1 MNCRILHASRGR
13 LRIRVIGPAM
23 RLDMADV
30 LEAYL
35 TGLEGV
41 QSVQVFDRTS
51 DAIIRFREEA
61 RDRVCKALAAFSF
74 EANLDRKPDHSS
86 RAIEREYE
94 DRIVLQLMG
103 RVFSRAFLPAPV
115 RTVIAVCKA
124 AGYVRKA
131 LAVLAKGRL
140 EVPVLDAAAI
150 TASLLRGD
158 GNTAGSVMFLL
169 KLGDTLE
176 EWTHK
181 KSVAEL
187 ARTMALNVD
196 KVWRVG
202 ADGQRES
209 VPVGQVAVGE
219 LVAAGT
225 GNLIPLDGVVASGEA
240 TVNQSSMTG
249 ESEPVLKRTGSLV
262 YAGTVIDEGEL
273 VIEVTQPA
281 GSGRYDRIVSM
292 IEDSEKLKSAS
303 EDKAS
308 HLADRLVP
316 WCFGGTL
323 LTWLLTR
330 SVQRAVSVLMVDF
343 SCALKLSMPLA
354 VLSAMKEAGRN
365 QVSVKGGKFMEAI
378 AEAETVVFDK
388 TGTLTHAAPRVAQV
402 VPFGGNDEQE
412 MLRLAACLEEHYPH
426 SMANAV
432 VRAAQERGLL
442 HEEEH
447 AEVSYIVA
455 HGIASRIDGEKVV
468 IGSRHFVF
476 EDEGATVPAG
486 EEERFRTL
494 PPQYSHL
501 YLARASVLCAVICVE
516 DPLREEA
523 AAVLSELHGLGIEKL
538 VMMTGD
544 SERTA
549 AAVARQVGVD
559 EYYAE
564 VLPEDKAAFIRRE
577 HEQGRRV
584 LMIGDGVN
592 DSPALSEADAGIA
605 ISDGAAIAR
614 EVADV
619 TILADDL
626 RVLPQL
632 RRLSEALM
640 GRIRNNYR
648 FILSFNTALIGLGVV
663 GLLPPAASALLHNA
677 STIAISLRS
686 MTPLLPE

>member
-103 RVFSRAFLPAPV
+103 LIFSRVFLPAPV

-131 LAVLAKGRL
+131 LAVLAKGRM

-202 ADGQRES
+202 ADRQRES

-292 IEDSEKLKSAS
+292 IEESEKLKSAS

-365 QVSVKGGKFMEAI
+365 QVSVKGGKFLEAI

>member
-103 RVFSRAFLPAPV
+103 RVFSRVFLPAPV

-365 QVSVKGGKFMEAI
+365 QVSVKGGKFLEAI

-523 AAVLSELHGLGIEKL
+523 AAVLSELRGLGIEKL

>member
-13 LRIRVIGPAM
+13 LRIRVIGPTM

-103 RVFSRAFLPAPV
+103 RVFSRVFLPAPV

-365 QVSVKGGKFMEAI
+365 QVSVKGGKFLEAI

-559 EYYAE
+559 EYYTE

>member
-13 LRIRVIGPAM
+13 LRIRVIGPTM

-103 RVFSRAFLPAPV
+103 RVFSRVFLPAPV

-169 KLGDTLE
+169 RLGDTLE

-249 ESEPVLKRTGSLV
+249 ESEPVLKRAGSLV

-365 QVSVKGGKFMEAI
+365 QVSVKGGKFLEAI

>member
-103 RVFSRAFLPAPV
+103 RVFSRVFLPAPV

-365 QVSVKGGKFMEAI
+365 QVSVKGGKFLEAI

-677 STIAISLRS
+677 STITISLRS